1 MKLLS
6 IILALLFIVPATV
19 PAHSQ
24 GEAPAG
30 EGKSVAQK
38 EVTVYYF
45 HSSRRCKTCLSIER
59 IARGIVKDQYGDNKN
74 VVFKSLNIEDD
85 KNETLVEKYEI
96 AGSSL
101 LVCCG
106 KKNVNLTAKAFQYA
120 LSSPEKLQ
128 DALIA
133 AVEKMLK

>member
-6 IILALLFIVPATV
+6 IILTLLFIVPATL

-24 GEAPAG
+24 GKAAAD

-38 EVTVYYF
+38 SVTVYYF

-59 IARGIVKDQYGDNKN
+59 IARGIVKDKYGDNKK
-74 VVFKSLNIEDD
+74 VVFKSLNIEDE
-85 KNETLVEKYEI
+85 KNEALVEKHKI

-101 LVCCG
+101 LVSCG
-106 KKNVNLTAKAFQYA
+106 KENVNLTAKAFQYA
-120 LSSPEKLQ
+120 LSSPKKLQ

>member
-6 IILALLFIVPATV
+6 IILALLFIVPATL
-19 PAHSQ
+19 PANSQ
-24 GEAPAG
+24 ENSAAG
-30 EGKSVAQK
+30 TEKSVK
-38 EVTVYYF
+38 EKATYVYYF

-85 KNETLVEKYEI
+85 KNQALVEKYQI

-106 KKNVNLTAKAFQYA
+106 KENVNLTAKAFQYA
-120 LSSPEKLQ
+120 LSSPDKLQ